1 MPAAMTYDSLLEDL
15 RRYIER
21 GNPSDTEVYTQLPK
35 LIGLCERDIA
45 QKLKILGFINVV
57 TDVMVAGVS
66 VYQKPDRWRETASI
80 NIGLPD
86 TAVPPVYNTRKFIH
100 ARSYDYCRRYWPTST
115 ERDVPE
121 FYADYDYN
129 HWLIVP
135 TPVAAYPWE
144 AVYWHL
150 PPLLD
155 DTNQTNWVTAY
166 APGALLYGT
175 LVQAMPFLKNDE
187 RKDTWDP
194 MYKEQLSGL
203 DGQDLQRI
211 IDRTTTR
218 QEA

>member
-21 GNPSDTEVYTQLPK
+21 GNPSDTEVYAQLPK
-35 LIGLCERDIA
+35 LIGLAERDIA

-57 TDVMVAGVS
+57 TSVMVAGTS
-66 VYQKPDRWRETASI
+66 TYAKPDRWRETASM
-80 NIGLPD
+80 NIGLPNAD
-86 TAVPPVYNTRKFIH
+86 DPLVLNTRKFIYPR
-100 ARSYDYCRRYWPTST
+100 AYEYCRRYWPLST

-129 HWLIVP
+129 NWLIVP

-144 AVYWHL
+144 ITYWQL

-155 DTNQTNWVTAY
+155 DTNQTNWTTAY

-194 MYKEQLSGL
+194 MYKEQLQGL

-211 IDRTTTR
+211 IDRTATR
-218 QEA
+218 QEV